1 MNPIPGMAT
10 FLTCHCGFL
19 EVYLLDVNDLVQK
32 GFTVARVADF
42 FKEAEQTFLDSM
54 PKFGLTPGDHLFV
67 PTGVIPLVVATGA
80 PWVSGTSAYGAY
92 IMHYVLDK
100 ISLCLLSEG
109 IRTALVSHWSG
120 SMSRGLEKFW
130 AEPGHQ
136 TAIKAFIEVWQQQ
149 NYASDDASGGFG
161 H

>member
-1 MNPIPGMAT
+1 MNPIPGMAA

-19 EVYLLDVNDLVQK
+19 EVYLLDVNDLVQE

-80 PWVSGTSAYGAY
+80 SWFRAPPHTVPTSCTTCSIRIVCAYF
-92 IMHYVLDK
+92 L
-100 ISLCLLSEG
+100 
-109 IRTALVSHWSG
+109 
-120 SMSRGLEKFW
+120 
-130 AEPGHQ
+130 
-136 TAIKAFIEVWQQQ
+136 KAFVQL
-149 NYASDDASGGFG
+149 
-161 H
+161 